1 VRIRPVLAAAA
12 SALLLACPDHKDSS
26 PPGKADGDACSGA
39 AECSSGLCLSHLC
52 AASAP
57 PALSCPAP
65 QIIAGPAVEV
75 PQPVNAC
82 VIPQPVAGI
91 GYVDLGVHSAGELIP
106 FHVPAGTA
114 SFTILSQAV
123 AADDF
128 IIFQGF
134 AIPNGVV
141 PTNVIAPPDALF
153 FSDTVALPRVGFY
166 NDVTLPLAYYGGIT
180 PLTGAFTVP
189 NTAAG
194 LDLVLSA
201 GELPQGD
208 WQFTVNDFALECR
221 SVPGCATLTPDNG
234 RYRVQI
240 LMEPRRPTGT
250 LDLEVYL
257 ATTPQSTMPSAAALA
272 ANPQFARW
280 VRSFGSY
287 FAQAG
292 ICLGSV
298 TVHDLP
304 QWAKDRLTPNGI
316 LDISGGGQG
325 NPPQATPLGC
335 DDLSQLFTLGL
346 VQKRAVHVFFAD
358 ALVETSPL
366 GGGFTVLGVDGSI
379 PGPSGAPGTLNGG
392 AVVGVFDLLGAERS
406 IGACDAAGAPDIG
419 SCGTDLLAYVSAH
432 EAGHWLGLYHTTE
445 AEGVTFDPLSD
456 TGKCPCLQCAP
467 FALRGRCAER
477 SSGAPTIMVASYCVG
492 QRPRCAGARD
502 LMFWLVDDRFATGQL
517 TRQQGD
523 VMRQN
528 PAVH

>member
-1 VRIRPVLAAAA
+1 MRIRALIAAAA
-12 SALLLACPDHKDSS
+12 SAVLLACPDSNDGS
-26 PPGKADGDACSGA
+26 PPGKPDGETCAGA
-39 AECSSGLCLSHLC
+39 AECRSGLCLSHLC
-52 AASAP
+52 TASGA
-57 PALSCPAP
+57 PALGCITPR
-65 QIIAGPAVEV
+65 IIAGPPVDAPQPANACVL
-75 PQPVNAC
+75 PQPVT
-82 VIPQPVAGI
+82 GI
-91 GYVDLGVHSAGELIP
+91 GYLDLGEHAAGELIS

-123 AADDF
+123 AVDEF
-128 IIFQGF
+128 IVFQGF

-141 PTNVIAPPDALF
+141 PTNVIAPPNALF
-153 FSDTVALPRVGFY
+153 FSDTVALPRAGFY

-180 PLTGAFTVP
+180 PFTGAFTVP

-221 SVPGCATLTPDNG
+221 SVPGCTPLTDVNG

-240 LMEPRRPTGT
+240 LLERRKPTGT

-257 ATTPQSTMPSAAALA
+257 ATTPQSTMPSASALA

-280 VRSFGSY
+280 VSSFGSY

-292 ICLGSV
+292 ICLGDV

-304 QWAKDRLTPNGI
+304 QWAKDRLAPNGI

-325 NPPQATPLGC
+325 NPPQTTPFGC

-346 VQKRAVHVFFAD
+346 TQNRAVHVFFAD
-358 ALVETSPL
+358 ALVEGNPL
-366 GGGFTVLGVDGSI
+366 GGGFAVLGVDGSI
-379 PGPSGAPGTLNGG
+379 PGPSGAPGTLSGG
-392 AVVGVFDLLGAERS
+392 AVVGVFDLLGAERVF
-406 IGACDAAGAPDIG
+406 GACEAAGAPDVG

-445 AEGVTFDPLSD
+445 ADGVTFDPLSD
-456 TGKCPCLQCAP
+456 TGTCACLQCAP
-467 FALRGRCAER
+467 LALRGRCAER
-477 SSGAPTIMVASYCVG
+477 NSGAPTLMVASYCAG
-492 QRPRCAGARD
+492 QRPRCGGARD

-517 TRQQGD
+517 SRQQGD

-528 PAVH
+528 SAVH